1 MKKRIL
7 LLSLISLACSVHG
20 QTVVVD
26 TADYRFVYDAQL
38 KTAEDSKKLDTDEHW
53 LEISKS
59 RVSKYSSHWNDRAM
73 SILDSIKQVG
83 GDFMESTR
91 IMRAEGVKN
100 IHFGYSVYKNFPTPG
115 YQTVNYLSLECVQY
129 KEEMGQDWTLLDGDT
144 LTLGYPC
151 QKAVCNYHGRTW
163 TAWYAPDIPLQDG
176 PWKLCGLPGLIMRA
190 YDDKGEFIFNCVG
203 IEKSVN
209 NAMTMRKKVTTIAQ
223 ATKAHKTI
231 EFMENDKD
239 GYMQMKYGSVPKTIM
254 YDKNGKASV
263 PAPIKWV
270 MMEHYEE

>member
-1 MKKRIL
+1 
-7 LLSLISLACSVHG
+7 
-20 QTVVVD
+20 
-26 TADYRFVYDAQL
+26 
-38 KTAEDSKKLDTDEHW
+38 
-53 LEISKS
+53 
-59 RVSKYSSHWNDRAM
+59 
-73 SILDSIKQVG
+73 
-83 GDFMESTR
+83 
-91 IMRAEGVKN
+91 
-100 IHFGYSVYKNFPTPG
+100 
-115 YQTVNYLSLECVQY
+115 
-129 KEEMGQDWTLLDGDT
+129 
-144 LTLGYPC
+144 
-151 QKAVCNYHGRTW
+151 
-163 TAWYAPDIPLQDG
+163 
-176 PWKLCGLPGLIMRA
+176 MRA